1 MPTEPRP
8 GRRLPIRWLTLAET
22 VGVLALVVAAL
33 GWWDSHRERTQ
44 QDRERAAA
52 EQTRNAEAR
61 REAAR
66 STFLLTGAVEGS
78 GERIRLSSVHPDQV
92 VQTQVLVFPSAIRR
106 DPVETTGNPRIE
118 AGWFEDGLKATE
130 RDRAKTA
137 GDERRVPLGIVTTY
151 VEAGDMKTDRAIYLV
166 VGHLKGR
173 LLRGSKLE
181 LDGISLVRRAGVGN
195 LQGAVDSVWTR
206 QP

>member
-1 MPTEPRP
+1 MAKEPRP
-8 GRRLPIRWLTLAET
+8 RRLPIRWLTLAET
-22 VGVLALVVAAL
+22 VGVLALIITAL

-66 STFLLTGAVEGS
+66 STFLLTGVVEGS
-78 GERIRLSSVHPDQV
+78 GERIRLTSVHPDQV
-92 VQTQVLVFPSAIRR
+92 VQTQTLVFPSAIRR
-106 DPVETTGNPRIE
+106 DSVETTGNPRIE
-118 AGWFEDGLKATE
+118 AGWFEDGLRATE
-130 RDRAKTA
+130 RDRAKAA
-137 GDERRVPLGIVTTY
+137 GDERRVPVGIVTTY
-151 VEAGDMKTDRAIYLV
+151 VEAGEMKTDRSIYV
-166 VGHLKGR
+166 VAGHLKSR

-181 LDGISLVRRAGVGN
+181 LDGVSLVRRGVAGD
-195 LQGAVDSVWTR
+195 LQAAVDGVWTR

>member
-1 MPTEPRP
+1 MAKEPRP
-8 GRRLPIRWLTLAET
+8 RRRLPVRWLTLAET
-22 VGVLALVVAAL
+22 VGVLALVIAGL
-33 GWWDSHRERTQ
+33 GWWDTHRERTQ
-44 QDRERAAA
+44 QDRERAVA

-61 REAAR
+61 KEAAR

-92 VQTQVLVFPSAIRR
+92 VQTQTLVFPSAIRR

-130 RDRAKTA
+130 RDRAKAA
-137 GDERRVPLGIVTTY
+137 GDERRVPVGIVTTY

-166 VGHLKGR
+166 VGHLQGR

-181 LDGISLVRRAGVGN
+181 LDGLSLVRRGVAGD
-195 LQGAVDSVWTR
+195 LQTAVDAAWAR
-206 QP
+206 